1 MLKKRSKPVSVWNFL
16 PLPNLDLV
24 GESCP
29 VVLPVLARLS
39 RPWGL
44 PVIQAA
50 SALPGEQPG
59 PPGARNMTRVAMPAV
74 ILVLMMCAI
83 NVAEARPD
91 VRQMTCKSAAALV
104 KKSGKVVMT
113 TGNHTYDRIMA
124 NQSSC
129 SRPEKY
135 LARTRDNKS
144 CFVGYKCGTRTGGD

>member
-1 MLKKRSKPVSVWNFL
+1 MSVWKFSS
-16 PLPNLDLV
+16 LPNLDLV
-24 GESCP
+24 GESCL

-39 RPWGL
+39 RPWGV
-44 PVIQAA
+44 PAIRAA
-50 SALPGEQPG
+50 NALPGEQPG
-59 PPGARNMTRVAMPAV
+59 PLGVRNMTRVAMPAV
-74 ILVLMMCAI
+74 ILVSMMCAT

-129 SRPEKY
+129 SSARKY
-135 LARTRDNKS
+135 LAPTRDNKS
-144 CFVGYKCGTRTGGD
+144 CFVGYKCDTRTGGR